1 MTRSAARGERVVG
14 NPLISDEPT
23 VELVLKAQGGDSAA
37 VEALLQRSL
46 PSLRRWARGRLPA
59 KARGHLDTGDL
70 VQDAVFHA
78 VKRLHAFEPRR
89 VGAMQAYL
97 RQSVLNRIRDEV
109 RRVLRRPP
117 PVELPED
124 LQAPDSSPLEQAI
137 KAESYEHYRD
147 ALMRLKPR
155 DRAVVVARLEAQWST
170 DEIQRKF
177 AMPSNSAAR
186 MTVLRALRR
195 LIAELPADG
204 VKGSPASR
212 S

>member
-1 MTRSAARGERVVG
+1 MTRSASKRAD

-23 VELVLKAQGGDSAA
+23 IDLVIKAQSGDAAA

-46 PSLRRWARGRLPA
+46 PSLKRWARGRLPA
-59 KARGHLDTGDL
+59 AARGHLDTGDL

-97 RQSVLNRIRDEV
+97 RRSVLNRIRDEV
-109 RRVLRRPP
+109 RRVIRRPP

-124 LQAPDSSPLEQAI
+124 LRAPDRSPLEQLI
-137 KAESYEHYRD
+137 KAETYQHYRD

-170 DEIQRKF
+170 GEIQKKF
-177 AMPSNSAAR
+177 AMPSDSAAR

-195 LIAELPADG
+195 LLAELPAE
-204 VKGSPASR
+204 
-212 S
+212 